1 MRRIWVGVLVS
12 VLLPITAAAQ
22 ATENRW
28 SWSGSVGAGKWVRI
42 ASLNGP
48 IHVQPSPDG
57 RVHVTAEKRWTRG
70 DRRHVRFEVVE
81 RNGNVTVCA
90 MWHDNQECTE
100 QGLRGR
106 GERSRSD
113 NDVSVHFRVLLP
125 ATANVAPTTVN
136 GEIKVSGAR
145 REVQA
150 TTVNGG
156 IDLSSNGG
164 SVSGTTVNGSIHARV
179 TNPGAGELT
188 FTTVNGAIE
197 VAVPRAI
204 SADVRM
210 TTVTGGISSD
220 FPLTVQGRW
229 GPRSASGT
237 LGNGDGD
244 VKMTTV
250 NGSLALRSL

>member
-1 MRRIWVGVLVS
+1 MRWIVIALLAAL
-12 VLLPITAAAQ
+12 LLPAGALAQ
-22 ATENRW
+22 ATDSRW
-28 SWSGSVGAGKWVRI
+28 SWSGNVGAGKWVRV
-42 ASLNGP
+42 ASLSGP

-57 RVHVTAEKRWTRG
+57 RVHVSAEKRWTRG
-70 DRRHVRFEVVE
+70 DPRQVRFQVVE

-90 MWHDNQECTE
+90 IWYDNQECTE
-100 QGLRGR
+100 EGLRGR
-106 GERSRSD
+106 GESRGNG

-150 TTVNGG
+150 TTVNGNL
-156 IDLSSNGG
+156 DLSTNGG
-164 SVSGTTVNGSIHARV
+164 PVSGTTVNGAIHARV
-179 TNPGAGELT
+179 MNPGTGELK
-188 FTTVNGAIE
+188 FTTVNGAID

-210 TTVTGGISSD
+210 STVHGGISSD